1 MMQGSKVALV
11 TGASRGIGRATA
23 LELARRGFAVAVN
36 YARDEEGAKRTVSQI
51 VDEGGAAG
59 LFAADVSSHE
69 GARKLV
75 DDVEASLGPV
85 VALVLNAGITKDA
98 LLMRMPEE
106 DWDRVIDVNLKG
118 VYNVLKWGARPM
130 MRRRAG
136 KVVAISSVVA
146 LTGNAGQANYCASKA
161 GVIGLM
167 RAAARELSRY
177 GITANVVAP
186 GYIDT
191 DMTKALPE
199 EAKERLSRAIPL
211 GRGGTADDVAKAV
224 AFLAS
229 DDAAYIT
236 GQVLPVDGGMS
247 MGALT

>member
-1 MMQGSKVALV
+1 
-11 TGASRGIGRATA
+11 
-23 LELARRGFAVAVN
+23 
-36 YARDEEGAKRTVSQI
+36 
-51 VDEGGAAG
+51 
-59 LFAADVSSHE
+59 
-69 GARKLV
+69 
-75 DDVEASLGPV
+75 
-85 VALVLNAGITKDA
+85 
-98 LLMRMPEE
+98 
-106 DWDRVIDVNLKG
+106 
-118 VYNVLKWGARPM
+118 M